1 MRPTKQRVLIEEVV
15 GGGIAIAMML
25 LFLGFMAV
33 DIGAVP
39 LIVITLVILAMILV
53 EFVESVREAKK
64 QSDDAQ
70 NNGR

>member
-39 LIVITLVILAMILV
+39 LIVITIIILAMVLV

-70 NNGR
+70 NNGG

>member
-15 GGGIAIAMML
+15 GGGIAITMML

-33 DIGAVP
+33 DIGSVP
-39 LIVITLVILAMILV
+39 LIVITIIILAMVLV

-64 QSDDAQ
+64 LSDDEQ
-70 NNGR
+70 DNGG

>member
-1 MRPTKQRVLIEEVV
+1 MEEVV